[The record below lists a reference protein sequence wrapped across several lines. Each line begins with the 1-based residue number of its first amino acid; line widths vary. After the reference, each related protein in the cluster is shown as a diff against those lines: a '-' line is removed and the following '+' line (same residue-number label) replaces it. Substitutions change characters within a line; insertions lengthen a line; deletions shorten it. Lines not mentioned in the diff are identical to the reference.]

1 MFFFRQGRTVSDA
14 MELTK
19 VAAIAARVA
28 SIDAVK
34 SANFLTSAI
43 NGFGMAASQA
53 MAVSDRFAALGASS
67 ASSYEEMAIALS
79 KVAPVAKVAGVGID
93 FMMAVLAKGIETTR
107 EAPENIGTA
116 FKTIF
121 ARMTQIRDFGA
132 TLEDGMGVNTVEKAL
147 KLAGV
152 QLRDSSGNFRNM
164 EQVLIELGYAFDGLD
179 RNQQSYIATAL
190 AGTRQQ
196 SRLLAVMQ
204 NFGRTMELVDVSLNS
219 SGATLAQHEIYSSG
233 LEASMLRLQN
243 AFQGVTLAFSNSEF
257 VIKFIDRLAKVLGE
271 VTENIKNNEKAFK
284 IFASITVPLIVIAL
298 GAIKIAALQAAGA
311 LTAATFGLN
320 IILPAV
326 VALVGVGLHKY
337 FQATKTEAQKL
348 AEASKEVSEEIKKTQ
363 VAMYNLE
370 KSKTQISTLVK
381 RFKELD
387 DQVIKTAEELAE
399 MDDITERLKEIG
411 KTEYNIL
418 LKGKIDEDGQRIL
431 KIIEEDLKKAQ
442 TDELELGMDKLKDFA
457 SGVVELNEL
466 EASDMQAAVR
476 ALSEIM
482 FGKSFLEASVDEQK
496 QMQEIALNNFE
507 DYVKAY
513 KDIIVTKEKADDQ
526 YVRSTNAIIQA
537 ESMYASSVKPTG
549 GQYIG
554 NFFGNIGRGIGR
566 IFGGDKQH
574 ITPAQL
580 QEEMEEAAKVIN
592 DDNLSKLRTT
602 GASGGLRNLFASNN
616 AMLEAAAAAQNV
628 TIDEILT
635 KDMDFVIEGIQK
647 HSQVVQDAFEAEIEK
662 INANAPEKLDTKILG
677 MRESFVELFKGNI
690 DPKDQKELLD
700 QFFGLDE
707 NSQEAL
713 ANSVADLAF
722 VYQLGIENLKE
733 VISNTMT
740 STGGA
745 LVTASQKINIVSILK
760 RAGLNEMGITS
771 FFKNT
776 SEFTADS
783 IASFLNSI
791 KSSFDK
797 GVKDVDFQNLS
808 QDLYDVLSGGMDSQK
823 LYDAV
828 QKQKSSASL
837 ILDLQEKFR
846 NNMLTAEEYQM
857 VSERLAGT
865 GMMEEFM
872 NGTLTAVKYMEESV
886 NILTNSIDRTI
897 EGVEGKMKRAAAAG
911 QDITSFQ
918 EELLLLNHMRDNI
931 EQLIFTQTMDDYY
944 QSQIDYIQQINKEL
958 QEEIDLEQRKI
969 DMNRSMLALNRQIM
983 ALERDTSYGAQAR
996 REELEFTRDKQ
1007 VAEQNKFIIE
1017 TVSNQKISELQ
1028 SQMSAQMAGFAQ
1040 RTAISTEG
1048 IYNYLTTGTTSAKTF
1063 TTYSGVGVKDNKFVT
1078 IDTN

>member
-1 MFFFRQGRTVSDA
+1 MFFFRQGRTAAEA

-43 NGFGMAASQA
+43 NGFGLAANQA

-93 FMMAVLAKGIETTR
+93 FMMAVLSKGIETTR

-132 TLEDGMGVNTVEKAL
+132 TLEDGMGVNTVERAL

-164 EQVLIELGYAFDGLD
+164 EQVLIELGYAFEGLD
-179 RNQQSYIATAL
+179 RNTQSYIATAL

-204 NFGRTMELVDVSLNS
+204 NFGRTMELVDVSINS
-219 SGATLAQHEIYSSG
+219 SGATLAQHQIYSSG

-243 AFQGVTLAFSNSEF
+243 AFQAVTLAFSNSEF

-271 VTENIKNNEKAFK
+271 VAENIKNNEKAFK

-348 AEASKEVSEEIKKTQ
+348 AQASKEVSEEIKKTQ

-387 DQVIKTAEELAE
+387 GQVIKTAEELAE
-399 MDDITERLKEIG
+399 MDDITQRIKEIG
-411 KTEYNIL
+411 KTEYNIIL
-418 LKGKIDEDGQRIL
+418 TGKIDEDGERIL
-431 KIIEEDLKKAQ
+431 KIIETDLKKAQ
-442 TDELELGMDKLKDFA
+442 TAELELGRDKLKQFA
-457 SGVVELNEL
+457 SGAVDDVLD
-466 EASDMQAAVR
+466 ASDMQAASR

-507 DYVKAY
+507 DYVEAY
-513 KDIIVTKEKADDQ
+513 RGIIVEKERADDQ
-526 YVRSTNAIIQA
+526 YVRSTNAITQA
-537 ESMYASSVKPTG
+537 ESVYASSMKPHFG
-549 GQYIG
+549 HYFG
-554 NFFGNIGRGIGR
+554 NFLGNIGRGIGR

-574 ITPAQL
+574 ITPAEL
-580 QEEMEEAAKVIN
+580 QEQMQEAAEVIN

-602 GASGGLRNLFASNN
+602 GVSGGLRNLFASNN

-647 HSQVVQDAFEAEIEK
+647 HAQVVQDAFEAEIEE
-662 INANAPEKLDTKILG
+662 INANAPEKLDKKILG
-677 MRESFVELFKGNI
+677 MRESFVKLFENKI
-690 DPKDQKELLD
+690 DAEDQKELLH
-700 QFFGLDE
+700 QFFGLDK

-713 ANSVADLAF
+713 AKSVGDLYY

-733 VISNTMT
+733 VISKTMT

-745 LVTASQKINIVSILK
+745 LVTASQKINIVSIL
-760 RAGLNEMGITS
+760 RSAGLNETDITS

-783 IASFLNSI
+783 IESFLNSI

-797 GVKDVDFQNLS
+797 GVKDVDFQNLAH
-808 QDLYDVLSGGMDSQK
+808 DLFGVLSGGMDSQK
-823 LYDAV
+823 LYQTV
-828 QKQKSSASL
+828 QRHKSSASI

-846 NNMLTAEEYQM
+846 NNILTAEEYQM

-886 NILTNSIDRTI
+886 NILTNSIDSTI
-897 EGVEGKMKRAAAAG
+897 KGVEGQMKTAAEAG
-911 QDITSFQ
+911 KDITSFQ

-958 QEEIDLEQRKI
+958 KEEIDLEQRKI
-969 DMNRSMLALNRQIM
+969 DMNRSMLSLNRQIM

-1007 VAEQNKFIIE
+1007 DAEQKKFIIE
-1017 TVSNQKISELQ
+1017 TISNQKISELQ
-1028 SQMSAQMAGFAQ
+1028 SQMSAQMASFAQ
-1040 RTAISTEG
+1040 RTALSTEG
-1048 IYNYLTTGTTSAKTF
+1048 ILSYLTTGTTSARTF
-1063 TTYSGVGVKDNKFVT
+1063 TTYSGVGVKDNKLMKLE
-1078 IDTN
+1078 TN

>member
-1 MFFFRQGRTVSDA
+1 VFFFRQGRTVSEA

-19 VAAIAARVA
+19 VAAVAARVA

-43 NGFGMAASQA
+43 NGFGMAANQA

-79 KVAPVAKVAGVGID
+79 KVAPVAKVAGVQID

-121 ARMTQIRDFGA
+121 ARMTQIRDFGT
-132 TLEDGMGVNTVEKAL
+132 TLEDGMGVNTVERAL

-179 RNQQSYIATAL
+179 RNTQSYIATAL

-271 VTENIKNNEKAFK
+271 VAENIKNNEKAFK

-326 VALVGVGLHKY
+326 IALVGVGLHKY

-387 DQVIKTAEELAE
+387 AQVIKTAEELAE
-399 MDDITERLKEIG
+399 MDDITQRIKEIG
-411 KTEYNIL
+411 KTEYNIIL
-418 LKGKIDEDGQRIL
+418 TGKIDEDGREIL
-431 KIIEEDLKKAQ
+431 KIINEGLKKAETQ
-442 TDELELGMDKLKDFA
+442 ELELGRDKLKQFA
-457 SGVVELNEL
+457 LGATDELD
-466 EASDMQAAVR
+466 ASDMQAAAR

-496 QMQEIALNNFE
+496 QMQEIALNNFD

-513 KDIIVTKEKADDQ
+513 MDIILEKEKADDR
-526 YVRSTNAIIQA
+526 YVRSTNAISQA
-537 ESMYASSVKPTG
+537 ESMYASSVKPDAF
-549 GQYIG
+549 QYIG

-580 QEEMEEAAKVIN
+580 QEQMQEAGKVIN

-647 HSQVVQDAFEAEIEK
+647 HAQVVQGAFEAEIEK
-662 INANAPEKLDTKILG
+662 INANAPEKLDTKIIG
-677 MRESFVELFKGNI
+677 MRESFIKLFEGKI
-690 DPKDQKELLD
+690 DAEKQKELLD
-700 QFFGLDE
+700 QFFGLDK
-707 NSQEAL
+707 NSQKAL
-713 ANSVADLAF
+713 ADSVGDLGF

-745 LVTASQKINIVSILK
+745 LVTASQKINIVSIL
-760 RAGLNEMGITS
+760 RSAGLNEMGITS

-797 GVKDVDFQNLS
+797 GVKDVDFQNLA
-808 QDLYDVLSGGMDSQK
+808 QDLYGVLSGGMDSQK
-823 LYDAV
+823 LYQTV
-828 QKQKSSASL
+828 QRHKSSASL

-846 NNMLTAEEYQM
+846 NNILTAEEYQM
-857 VSERLAGT
+857 VSEKLAGT

-897 EGVEGKMKRAAAAG
+897 EGVKGKMKNAAEAG

-969 DMNRSMLALNRQIM
+969 DMNRSMLSLNRQIM

-996 REELEFTRDKQ
+996 REELQFTVDKQ

-1017 TVSNQKISELQ
+1017 TISNQKISELQ
-1028 SQMSAQMAGFAQ
+1028 SQMSAQMASFAQ
-1040 RTAISTEG
+1040 RTALSTEG
-1048 IYNYLTTGTTSAKTF
+1048 IYSYLTTGTTSAKTF

>member
-1 MFFFRQGRTVSDA
+1 MFFFRQGRTVSEA

-43 NGFGMAASQA
+43 NGFGMAANQA

-79 KVAPVAKVAGVGID
+79 KVAPVAKVAGVEID

-121 ARMTQIRDFGA
+121 ARMTQIRDFGT
-132 TLEDGMGVNTVEKAL
+132 TLEDGMGVNTVERAL

-179 RNQQSYIATAL
+179 RNTQSYIATAL

-204 NFGRTMELVDVSLNS
+204 NFDRTMELVDVSLNS
-219 SGATLAQHEIYSSG
+219 AGATLAQHEIYSSG

-284 IFASITVPLIVIAL
+284 IFASITVPLVVIAL
-298 GAIKIAALQAAGA
+298 GAIKIASLQAAGA

-326 VALVGVGLHKY
+326 VALVGVGLHEY

-387 DQVIKTAEELAE
+387 GQVIKTAEELAE
-399 MDDITERLKEIG
+399 MDDITQRLKEIG

-418 LKGKIDEDGQRIL
+418 LTGKIDEDGQRIL
-431 KIIEEDLKKAQ
+431 EIIETGLKKAQ

-457 SGVVELNEL
+457 SGAVKELD
-466 EASDMQAAVR
+466 ASDMQAAAR

-496 QMQEIALNNFE
+496 QMQEIALNNFGK
-507 DYVKAY
+507 YVQDY
-513 KDIIVTKEKADDQ
+513 KDIIVEKEKVDDR
-526 YVRSTNAIIQA
+526 YVRSTNAITQA
-537 ESMYASSVKPTG
+537 ESMYASSVKPDTF
-549 GQYIG
+549 QYIG

-566 IFGGDKQH
+566 IFGGDKQN

-580 QEEMEEAAKVIN
+580 QEQMQEAGKVIN

-602 GASGGLRNLFASNN
+602 GASGGLRNVFGSNN

-647 HSQVVQDAFEAEIEK
+647 HAQVVQDAFEAEIEE
-662 INANAPEKLDTKILG
+662 INANAPEKLDKKIIG
-677 MRESFVELFKGNI
+677 MRQSFVDLFKGNI

-700 QFFGLDE
+700 QFFGLDK

-713 ANSVADLAF
+713 ANSVADLGF
-722 VYQLGIENLKE
+722 VYQLGVENLKE

-745 LVTASQKINIVSILK
+745 LVTASQKINIVSILR

-771 FFKNT
+771 FFKDT

-783 IASFLNSI
+783 IASFLNSV

-823 LYDAV
+823 LYQTV
-828 QKQKSSASL
+828 QKHKSSASV

-872 NGTLTAVKYMEESV
+872 NGTLTAVKYMEKSV
-886 NILTNSIDRTI
+886 NILNNSIDSTI
-897 EGVEGKMKRAAAAG
+897 AGVEGKMRDAAAAG

-1017 TVSNQKISELQ
+1017 TISNQKISELQ
-1028 SQMSAQMAGFAQ
+1028 SQMSAQMASFAQ
-1040 RTAISTEG
+1040 RTALSTEG
-1048 IYNYLTTGTTSAKTF
+1048 ILSYLTTGTTSARTF

>member
-1 MFFFRQGRTVSDA
+1 MFFFRQGRTVSEA

-43 NGFGMAASQA
+43 NGFGMAANQA

-79 KVAPVAKVAGVGID
+79 KVAPVAKVAGVQID

-132 TLEDGMGVNTVEKAL
+132 TLEDGMGVNTVERAL

-164 EQVLIELGYAFDGLD
+164 EQVLIELGYAFEGLD

-271 VTENIKNNEKAFK
+271 VAENIKNNEKAFK
-284 IFASITVPLIVIAL
+284 IFASIAVPLIVIAL

-326 VALVGVGLHKY
+326 IALVGVGLHKY

-387 DQVIKTAEELAE
+387 AQVIKTAEELAE
-399 MDDITERLKEIG
+399 MDDITQRLKEIG

-418 LKGKIDEDGQRIL
+418 LKGKIDEDGREIL
-431 KIIEEDLKKAQ
+431 KIINEGLKKAQ
-442 TDELELGMDKLKDFA
+442 TDELELGMEKLKDFA
-457 SGVVELNEL
+457 SGAVKELD
-466 EASDMQAAVR
+466 ASDMQAAVR

-513 KDIIVTKEKADDQ
+513 KGIIVEKEKADDQ
-526 YVRSTNAIIQA
+526 YVRSTNAISQA
-537 ESMYASSVKPTG
+537 ESMYASSVKPNAG
-549 GQYIG
+549 NYIG

-566 IFGGDKQH
+566 LLFGGDKQH

-580 QEEMEEAAKVIN
+580 QEQMQEAGKVIN

-647 HSQVVQDAFEAEIEK
+647 HAQVVQDAFEAEIEE
-662 INANAPEKLDTKILG
+662 INANAPEKLDKKILG
-677 MRESFVELFKGNI
+677 MRESFVKLFQGKI

-700 QFFGLDE
+700 QFFGLDK
-707 NSQEAL
+707 NSQQAL
-713 ANSVADLAF
+713 ANSVADLQY

-745 LVTASQKINIVSILK
+745 LVTASQKINIVSILR
-760 RAGLNEMGITS
+760 RAGLNKTQITS
-771 FFKNT
+771 FFKDT

-797 GVKDVDFQNLS
+797 GVNDVDFQNLA

-823 LYDAV
+823 LYQTV
-828 QKQKSSASL
+828 QRHKSSASL

-872 NGTLTAVKYMEESV
+872 NGTLTAVKYMEKSV
-886 NILTNSIDRTI
+886 NILNNSIDSTI
-897 EGVEGKMKRAAAAG
+897 NAVEGKMKSAAEAG
-911 QDITSFQ
+911 KDITSFQ

-1017 TVSNQKISELQ
+1017 TISNQKISELQ
-1028 SQMSAQMAGFAQ
+1028 SQMSAQMASFAQ
-1040 RTAISTEG
+1040 RTALSTEG
-1048 IYNYLTTGTTSAKTF
+1048 ILSYLTTGTTSAKTF